1 MASTARRIGLSTRS
15 ARKTSREED
24 GVTSK
29 LRKISFGKKISRE
42 ENTNSKLGAKQ
53 LSHGIEDAELYCS
66 LDRFQKMELLPN
78 ASRSRQYVSFDKGS
92 VTREI
97 GNQPKRKV
105 SVYAR
110 PELLERKV
118 SQQRFQRRWQTFL
131 IQYEPF
137 ILSTLALLI
146 VFVSIYIFFVERQ
159 SLFSKQGI

>member
-24 GVTSK
+24 SVTLK

-42 ENTNSKLGAKQ
+42 ENTSSKWGAGQ
-53 LSHGIEDAELYCS
+53 LSYGTEDAEFYCS
-66 LDRFQKMELLPN
+66 LKRFQKIELLPN
-78 ASRSRQYVSFDKGS
+78 ASRSQQYVDFDKS
-92 VTREI
+92 VTGEI

-110 PELLERKV
+110 PNLLERKV
-118 SQQRFQRRWQTFL
+118 SQQRSQTRWQTFL

-137 ILSTLALLI
+137 ILSTLVLLI
-146 VFVSIYIFFVERQ
+146 VLVSFYIFFVERQ